1 VIAPL
6 FVRFLVYGLL
16 GWALEIVWT
25 GLGRLLQRDWDLQ
38 GRTYLWMFPIY
49 GSAAFLLEPAHNLMR
64 GLASPVRGLIWVV
77 LIFAVEYGTG
87 YLIRRLTGH
96 CPWDY
101 SRARWSVH
109 GLIRLDYAPAWLAVG
124 FLFER
129 LHDRLVPLT
138 PWLHAAMLGLP
149 ALRP

>member
-1 VIAPL
+1 ML
-6 FVRFLVYGLL
+6 VRFVIYGLL

-25 GLGRLLQRDWDLQ
+25 GTGRFLERRDWDLQ

-49 GSAAFLLEPAHNLMR
+49 GSAAFLLEPAHNLIR
-64 GLASPVRGLIWVV
+64 GLAWPVRGALWVL
-77 LIFAVEYGTG
+77 LIFGVEYLTG
-87 YLIRRLTGH
+87 YLLRRATGR

-124 FLFER
+124 FLFEL

-138 PWLHAAMLGLP
+138 PWIQAAMLGV
-149 ALRP
+149 AAWRP